1 MSNQLER
8 KYELQLDPKILRL
21 LGPSLYTNIYYILAE
36 LIANAYDA
44 DARNVYI
51 ISKPNSIIVE
61 DDGTGMS
68 YEDTKIYLNVAA
80 ETRTTEKDSYTKEGR
95 RKIGRKGVGK
105 LAALSVSEN
114 IWVQTIK
121 DGEKLGFIFTIYVGD
136 DRILDPLE
144 EKDIRFEKIEKHG
157 TSIIMKEPHYKL
169 NKSFETIKKNL
180 LKIFPLVDKNFRI
193 HIIQNDKEEVI
204 ESFDQEM
211 IEQLGGLIIIGS
223 DFEHLVDYFKNDYP
237 NKKKNLLE
245 MRKEVKIPMVLKNKT
260 EEEKKYDLII
270 KGWIGAYRTTR
281 GRKAM
286 HGDFPDNFISL
297 LSNSKIGEYNILSYV
312 GKNKLQE
319 VYVVGQ
325 LHVDLFEETEL
336 PDMALSNRQG
346 YKTDDPRYLKVI
358 SFVAKKLLPDIVEI
372 RTFYANY
379 QKEKKEKE
387 KLKKQEQKE
396 RELRKM
402 VDKYKKETSGSATR
416 RITEMIN
423 QSDKNTLTRVEK
435 IIEDEMNAFLPI
447 VGIKKKVDAQKKK
460 ILICHTKKDKDL
472 SDVIYSLLLFNR
484 IPPEDIIYTSCDDE
498 ISRIP
503 EGEEVYNYLRTFFV
517 ESYSTEKIYVIYVT
531 SKNMAR
537 AWGAVTEVGAGW
549 VTRIDH
555 KVFNIKGYTPAKPL
569 NTDLEWQ
576 TSIRNEDGFL
586 YMTIAECD
594 KFASKVE
601 SICNKLGYKKRTRKE
616 NTNKIKEH
624 ITIKK

>member
-447 VGIKKKVDAQKKK
+447 VGIKQKVDARKKK

-576 TSIRNEDGFL
+576 TSIRNEDGLL

>member
-1 MSNQLER
+1 M
-8 KYELQLDPKILRL
+8 
-21 LGPSLYTNIYYILAE
+21 
-36 LIANAYDA
+36 IANAYDA

-447 VGIKKKVDAQKKK
+447 VGIKQKVDARKKK

-576 TSIRNEDGFL
+576 TSIRNEDGLL